1 MKHPKGLYLLF
12 ITEMAERF
20 SYYGMRALFTLYMV
34 SALFSMED
42 ASEIYGTYTGLVY
55 LTPLI
60 GGYVADRFW
69 GNRRSIIVGGLVMAL
84 GQLLMFL
91 SACFVNQSITID
103 GGAISQT
110 VENHLS
116 VMLMF
121 CGLGCLILGNGFFK
135 PNISTMVGDLY
146 APEDKRKD
154 AAFTIF
160 YMGINIG
167 AFIAPLVCGLFEGD
181 FSDPGRFR
189 WGFLIACI
197 AMLTSVGVFIML
209 KNKYLV
215 TTDGEQIGLAPS
227 EHPKSKKEQNKP
239 LTSQEIKNIAVIG
252 IVALFVIFFWAA
264 YEQAGVSLTYFVNQ
278 QTDRN
283 VCSWEIPTSWFQCLP
298 AIFCVL
304 LAPVMA
310 GVWEMLGK
318 CKLKNGKTLEPTS
331 VQKQAIG
338 LAFLSLGYLVI
349 AIGVDDIPQGTK
361 VSIMWI
367 TSLYFIHELGE
378 LSLSPIGLSMVNRL
392 SPKRFASLMM
402 GIWFMST
409 AVSNFLAGH
418 LATLY
423 PDEISGAKSIMGF
436 QITTI
441 HDFFLIFVIMSG
453 VASIILFAISPIIKR
468 MLHAT
473 KSTKTIEK

>member
-1 MKHPKGLYLLF
+1 MKHPRGLYLLF

-34 SALFSMED
+34 AALFTKED

-60 GGYVADRFW
+60 GGFVADRFW

-91 SACFVNQSITID
+91 SACFVNQSITIE
-103 GGAISQT
+103 GGVLNPT
-110 VENHLS
+110 VDNHIS

-146 APEDKRKD
+146 AAEDKRKD
-154 AAFTIF
+154 SAFTIF

-181 FSDPGRFR
+181 FSDPSRFR

-197 AMLTSVGVFIML
+197 AMLISVGVFALL

-215 TTDGEQIGLAPS
+215 TAEGKPIGLAPFDQ
-227 EHPKSKKEQNKP
+227 PKREQTASQP
-239 LTSQEIKNIAVIG
+239 LTKQEIYHICVIG

-278 QTDRN
+278 QTERN
-283 VCSWEIPTSWFQCLP
+283 VCGYEIPTSWFQCLP
-298 AIFCVL
+298 AIFCVI
-304 LAPVMA
+304 LAPVM
-310 GVWEMLGK
+310 GGIWEMLGRR
-318 CKLKNGKTLEPTS
+318 KLKNGKTLEPTS
-331 VQKQAIG
+331 IQKQAIG

-349 AIGVDDIPQGTK
+349 AIGVDDIPQGAK
-361 VSIMWI
+361 VSMLWI

-418 LATLY
+418 LATFY
-423 PDEISGAKSIMGF
+423 PDDSSDSKSIFGY
-436 QITTI
+436 QITNLNE
-441 HDFFLIFVIMSG
+441 FFLLFVILSG
-453 VASIILFAISPIIKR
+453 IASITLFAIAPFLKR
-468 MLHAT
+468 MM
-473 KSTKTIEK
+473 KDVEC